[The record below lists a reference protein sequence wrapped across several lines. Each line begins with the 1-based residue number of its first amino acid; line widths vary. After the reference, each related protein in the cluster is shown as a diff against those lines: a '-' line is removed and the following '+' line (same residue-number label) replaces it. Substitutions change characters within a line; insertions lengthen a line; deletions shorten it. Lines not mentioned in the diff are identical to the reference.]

1 MSFCVAI
8 FSLSLCVYV
17 SVYVCVCVC
26 VCVMCFGWYIY
37 MVVIGTVFG
46 GCMVMLFP
54 GLGLFVF
61 TQ

>member
-1 MSFCVAI
+1 M
-8 FSLSLCVYV
+8 
-17 SVYVCVCVC
+17 YVCVCVC
-26 VCVMCFGWYIY
+26 VGVWVGVCVMCFGWYIY

-54 GLGLFVF
+54 GLGLVVF